1 MYTDTIISHSVN
13 LATPSSAA
21 AWQNIV
27 KTSPPAENKA
37 PFSGIYQK
45 LEAMHMPTPREIFK
59 GVPSRIG
66 RKTSQRTPD
75 APVRPPPPKSGIWR
89 RLMSRHDRIRT
100 RHL

>member
-1 MYTDTIISHSVN
+1 
-13 LATPSSAA
+13 
-21 AWQNIV
+21 
-27 KTSPPAENKA
+27 
-37 PFSGIYQK
+37 
-45 LEAMHMPTPREIFK
+45 MPTPREIFK

-89 RLMSRHDRIRT
+89 QLMRRHDRIRT